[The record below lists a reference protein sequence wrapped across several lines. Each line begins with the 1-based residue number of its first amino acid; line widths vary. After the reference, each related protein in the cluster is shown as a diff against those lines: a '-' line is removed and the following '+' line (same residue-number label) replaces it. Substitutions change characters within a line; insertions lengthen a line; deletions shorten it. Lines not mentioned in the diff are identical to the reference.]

1 MKTIRIEGMSCQ
13 HCVMAVTKA
22 LGAVAGI
29 RNVKVD
35 LARGE
40 ATFEEETPVDQEV
53 VREAVR
59 KAGYKVVG

>member
-22 LGAVAGI
+22 LSAVAGI

-40 ATFEEETPVDQEV
+40 ATYEEDKPVDIELL
-53 VREAVR
+53 REAVR
-59 KAGYKVVG
+59 KAGFQAG

>member
-22 LGAVAGI
+22 LSAVAGI

-40 ATFEEETPVDQEV
+40 ATYEEDKPVDIELL
-53 VREAVR
+53 REAVR
-59 KAGYKVVG
+59 KAGYQAG

>member
-22 LGAVAGI
+22 LSGMAGI
-29 RNVKVD
+29 RNIKVD

-40 ATFEEETPVDQEV
+40 ATFEEDKPIDPAAL
-53 VREAVR
+53 REAVR
-59 KAGYKVVG
+59 KAGFRAS